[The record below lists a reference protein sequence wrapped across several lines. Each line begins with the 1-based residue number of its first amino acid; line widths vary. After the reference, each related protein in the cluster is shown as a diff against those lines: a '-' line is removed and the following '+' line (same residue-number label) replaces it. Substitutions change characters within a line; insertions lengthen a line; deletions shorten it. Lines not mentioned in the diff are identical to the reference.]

1 MSFSRALRMIVI
13 GLISLFGVLILISVI
28 HWFHDWRYGIL
39 NPAKVRPSEDWSL
52 RLGVHIFA
60 IQAAIFLETLL
71 ISLVTR
77 LRWIKFKQGKTV
89 TGVFSLALLSLAL
102 PELRGFMSVP
112 LSETLG
118 PFLAYSL
125 YLLLPVMPAW
135 LILYARR
142 ARRVASK

>member
-1 MSFSRALRMIVI
+1 MSFSRTLRIIVI
-13 GLISLFGVLILISVI
+13 GLISLFGVLILIGVVA
-28 HWFHDWRYGIL
+28 WFHDWRYGIL
-39 NPAKVRPSEDWSL
+39 NPDKITPEDWSL
-52 RLGVHIFA
+52 GLGVHIFV
-60 IQAAIFLETLL
+60 IQAATFLETLL

-77 LRWIKFKQGKTV
+77 LRWIKFKQGKTAI
-89 TGVFSLALLSLAL
+89 GVFSLALLSLAL
-102 PELRGFMSVP
+102 PELRGFMSAP

-118 PFLAYSL
+118 PFLAYSF